1 MSYDRFCCCFVLHKL
16 LRLLY
21 AYLYSNFY
29 TVIHLMFDIASSLS
43 NRVNWQFLAIVKSYV
58 KFNKLMKQEA
68 HGPHRSP
75 KKKPS
80 SNQ

>member
-1 MSYDRFCCCFVLHKL
+1 
-16 LRLLY
+16 
-21 AYLYSNFY
+21 
-29 TVIHLMFDIASSLS
+29 MFDIASSLS

-75 KKKPS
+75 KKPQFKS
-80 SNQ
+80 INTYDYIITLIKKRKQIIYFMKF